1 MYSYSQTERVFFYD
15 LSNKDRINQSE
26 SFTDYTDLP
35 IVTSGKW
42 GYANN
47 SNFILSS
54 TSSNQYFLSF
64 NDYVEDS
71 GSKYFAIKQNVK
83 NGKYKL
89 QSRIQIQYE
98 EDDVVK
104 FFYCKGDP
112 KTTEKIYISED
123 IIPVGGRINR
133 LADLYE
139 SNSFEITDAE
149 NGADYYFGV
158 SIISAEYPDWGILLY
173 FGDFEL
179 VKTIEPTVS
188 YDEIC
193 KPTASN
199 GGNKRYQT
207 KGEILNANNLD
218 ENSPLEFTPTG
229 SSSNQAWANNDNFI
243 LAEPGATFDIKV
255 TYEDAW
261 GSLTVFQLRS
271 DKTPGSEDKIFGT
284 YEGSWYSGVPGTN
297 ELYTN
302 IAKDTESGI
311 KASQEDKTVTC
322 PITIPSDIRNGEL
335 VIIRFIVCK
344 TADGATYDGTPC
356 ATDATELNYCDYI
369 IQVVNGQAVAKTYP
383 VTVSESITNGKVSL
397 KVDGEEVS
405 GEVEEGKTVTV
416 EVTPDKYYE
425 LATLTYKV
433 GADGEE
439 QDIKESK
446 SFNVSGETVVNATFS
461 KISYTITYE
470 QPENGSIKVMNDNV
484 EVISGDK
491 VEAGTELTVEATPNG
506 GYELAELKAGEND
519 ILQDKSF
526 IVEDN
531 TTITAR
537 FALPKCTLTYT
548 INGGEWVADI
558 TIKDIEGNTINS
570 GDKVEYG
577 SKYIVRAEKK
587 NESNA
592 VNIKVNDEQV
602 IANVSGKVYTYEG
615 TVEGDTHITI
625 DLFSDISSVNA
636 ETVYYDS
643 TAQTLYTG
651 TARTVKVYDLSGRLV
666 LSAENQETVSLST
679 LENGIYTIVTEN
691 CTLKIR
697 R

>member
-461 KISYTITYE
+461 KLSYTVTFQ
-470 QPENGSIKVMNDNV
+470 QPQNGTIKVMNDKI
-484 EVISGDK
+484 EIQSGDK
-491 VEAGTELTVEATPNG
+491 IEGGTKLTIVDTPEENYVLTELM
-506 GYELAELKAGEND
+506 AGETD
-519 ILQDKSF
+519 ILKDKSF
-526 IVEDN
+526 IVEND
-531 TTITAR
+531 TEIKAV
-537 FALPKCTLTYT
+537 FALTEHTFTYT
-548 INGGEWVADI
+548 LNGASWIADI
-558 TIKDIEGNTINS
+558 TIKDGNGKVINN
-570 GDKVEYG
+570 GDKVKFG
-577 SKYIVRAEKK
+577 SKYTIRAEKK
-587 NESNA
+587 NKYNA

-602 IANVSGKVYTYEG
+602 IADVNGLVYTYTG
-615 TVEGDTHITI
+615 TVNGDTHVTI
-625 DLFSDISSVNA
+625 DLFSNIEDIDA
-636 ETVYYDS
+636 ENVYYDT
-643 TAQTLYTG
+643 TAQILYTG
-651 TARTVKVYDLSGRLV
+651 GAKTVKVYDLNGRLV
-666 LSAENQETVSLST
+666 LNAENQETISLAE
-679 LENGIYTIVTEN
+679 LEDGIYTAIVDGIVIK
-691 CTLKIR
+691 LKR
-697 R
+697 

>member
-383 VTVSESITNGKVSL
+383 VSVSESITNGKVSL

-461 KISYTITYE
+461 KLSYTVTFQ
-470 QPENGSIKVMNDNV
+470 QPQNGTIKVMNDKI
-484 EVISGDK
+484 EIQSGDK
-491 VEAGTELTVEATPNG
+491 IEGGTKLTIVDTPEENYVLTELM
-506 GYELAELKAGEND
+506 AGETD
-519 ILQDKSF
+519 ILKDKSF
-526 IVEDN
+526 IVEND
-531 TTITAR
+531 TEIKAV
-537 FALPKCTLTYT
+537 FALTEHTFTYT
-548 INGGEWVADI
+548 LNGASWIADI
-558 TIKDIEGNTINS
+558 TIKDGNGKVINN
-570 GDKVEYG
+570 GDKVKFG
-577 SKYIVRAEKK
+577 SKYTIRAEKK
-587 NESNA
+587 NKYNA

-602 IANVSGKVYTYEG
+602 IADVNGLVYTYTG
-615 TVEGDTHITI
+615 TVNGDTHVTI
-625 DLFSDISSVNA
+625 DLFSNIEDIDA
-636 ETVYYDS
+636 ENVYYDT
-643 TAQTLYTG
+643 TAQILYTG
-651 TARTVKVYDLSGRLV
+651 GAKTVKVYDLNGRLV
-666 LSAENQETVSLST
+666 LNAENQETISLAE
-679 LENGIYTIVTEN
+679 LEDGIYTAIVDGIVIK
-691 CTLKIR
+691 LKR
-697 R
+697 